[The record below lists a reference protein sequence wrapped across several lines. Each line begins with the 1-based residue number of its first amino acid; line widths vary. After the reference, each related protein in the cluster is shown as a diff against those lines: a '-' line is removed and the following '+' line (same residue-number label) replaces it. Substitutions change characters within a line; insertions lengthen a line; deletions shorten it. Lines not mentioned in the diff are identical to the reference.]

1 MFNPLKV
8 RRKRPPGRVADR
20 PSALRQAVLPEPS
33 KPHWLRLLLNGSLR
47 LRRRGLAFSLVDMHE
62 TVAAEPHKP
71 VLAVRAVAGVDA
83 AALEQMRTALQQLLG
98 RHPQARA
105 IVRHLAFF
113 DRAFRRDGLQAFDGV
128 PLDVL
133 RTALEQF
140 EMLVTNWADRGL
152 AELRS
157 RMALAVADRDRLD
170 LGPAGVPVLSVFVG
184 DQRVMVEDA
193 SESMFMA
200 AQNQWDPR
208 AIDLTATPEIADR
221 PSR

>member
-8 RRKRPPGRVADR
+8 SFGRAPARPGR
-20 PSALRQAVLPEPS
+20 PSARATRAATPRKPS
-33 KPHWLRLLLNGSLR
+33 WLRGLLSGELR
-47 LRRRGLAFSLVDMHE
+47 LRRRGLAFSLVEVPPVED
-62 TVAAEPHKP
+62 AEPLKP

-83 AALEQMRTALQQLLG
+83 AALDQMRLALQQLLG

-113 DRAFRRDGLQAFDGV
+113 DRSFRRDGLLAFDTV

-157 RMALAVADRDRLD
+157 RMALAVADRDRLE
-170 LGPAGVPVLSVFVG
+170 LGPGGVPVLSVFVG
-184 DQRVMVEDA
+184 DNRVMVEDA

-208 AIDLTATPEIADR
+208 ALDLTAPPAMPDR
-221 PSR
+221 PNA